1 MEIIKQ
7 KISYLTKR
15 NNILHI
21 IVVLI
26 LLVTLVQMIYNK
38 NKQNKL
44 VRSIYQMAW
53 THGANASTKACN
65 SGEEW
70 NIETSKPFFVKD
82 SLAFEEKF
90 K

>member
-1 MEIIKQ
+1 MGIKQ
-7 KISYLTKR
+7 KISYITKR

-38 NKQNKL
+38 NKQDKL
-44 VRSIYQMAW
+44 VRSVYQMAW
-53 THGANASTKACN
+53 TYGANASTNACN

-70 NIETSKPFFVKD
+70 NIKTSKSFFIKD

-90 K
+90 NR